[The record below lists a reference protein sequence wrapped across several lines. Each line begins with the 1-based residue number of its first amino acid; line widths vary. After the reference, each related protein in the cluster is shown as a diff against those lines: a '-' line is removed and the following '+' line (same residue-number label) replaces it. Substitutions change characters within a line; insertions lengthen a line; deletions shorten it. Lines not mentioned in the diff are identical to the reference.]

1 MKTLLLIGIISIT
14 TKFVGVNNNNQE
26 VSQNKKEPVVD
37 LVCKMKIDAN
47 SKTTLNY
54 EHEKVNYSFCSD
66 LCKKTF
72 IKQPNKYIKK
82 QK

>member
-1 MKTLLLIGIISIT
+1 MKTLLLIGIISIA
-14 TKFVGVNNNNQE
+14 TKLVNVNT
-26 VSQNKKEPVVD
+26 SQQQLSQIKKEQALD
-37 LVCKMKIDAN
+37 LVCKMKIDAK

-72 IKQPNKYIKK
+72 LKQPNKYIKK